1 MPSTAVKS
9 QWRNG
14 YLAFYGKDGGSVGH
28 IGPIATNLAQFKR
41 LRVVTADVN
50 AGKELLP
57 ALPGLCYQMT
67 YMAEISYGGSA
78 ATVTTVDITGTQS
91 SSSVKLMAGAQ
102 ASLAQSTLVV
112 AGATGGTILAD
123 GASFAVCDVNTAI
136 NVSCTTN
143 NLATST
149 GIDFIVGFVL
159 IAG

>member
-1 MPSTAVKS
+1 MPATAVKS

-14 YLAFYGKDGGSVGH
+14 YLVFYGKDGQTVAH
-28 IGPIATNLAQFKR
+28 FGPVATNTQQFKR

-67 YMAEISYGGSA
+67 YMAMISYGGSA
-78 ATVTTVDITGTQS
+78 ATVTTVDITGTQGA
-91 SSSVKLMAGAQ
+91 SSVKLMAGAQ
-102 ASLAQSTLVV
+102 ASLTQSALIV
-112 AGATGGTILAD
+112 AGATGGAILAD

-136 NVSCTTN
+136 SASCTTN

-149 GIDFIVGFVL
+149 GIDYLLGFVL
-159 IAG
+159 LAG